1 MKCLSLLPAA
11 LLAVINPIV
20 LNLFYLFFLKY
31 FCKDKWR
38 TKLFH
43 FAMLLMQSVLADII
57 YQSVW
62 GYLIGNDIWDTPF
75 RSQAFAESCIVIA
88 AISIMLNIIYTM
100 IVLSVRR
107 RKRIKINVVWIAMIL
122 FFVLMLL
129 AILVIRQTSS
139 AVGEGGQPYFIF
151 ICIFTI
157 MEFATVMLFLSQ
169 AEKQEAQNEKRAAQE
184 EVRRLQQVMELEKA
198 HYEQIEARREEMA
211 KIRHDYNNVIT
222 SVLHLIETGKTDE
235 AGSVMKDLA
244 RRISQTKEYPFC
256 QVPIINAVLTE
267 KQKVCQAE
275 DISLT
280 VDLLFPEE
288 NSVADLDW
296 CMIFGNLMDNAIRS
310 CLELQGRERWITLNA
325 GAVQNYL
332 IIKCRNPSLEN
343 REKKIKGTGY
353 GHKILADIAGK
364 YDGDFQTAYEDGI
377 FTSQIIL
384 KQQAGK

>member
-1 MKCLSLLPAA
+1 MSRTGYLYAVICAAAQILTHIVMGFCLGQLLTERGDRKYRTKRNIVWIASGSVILGMKCLMSLPAA
-11 LLAVINPIV
+11 LLAVLNPVV

-62 GYLIGNDIWDTPF
+62 GYLVGNEIWDIPF
-75 RSQAFAESCIVIA
+75 RHQAFAESCIVIA

-139 AVGEGGQPYFIF
+139 AAGEGGQPYFIF

-157 MEFATVMLFLSQ
+157 MEFATVMIFLSQ

-184 EVRRLQQVMELEKA
+184 EVRRLQQVMELEK
-198 HYEQIEARREEMA
+198 
-211 KIRHDYNNVIT
+211 
-222 SVLHLIETGKTDE
+222 
-235 AGSVMKDLA
+235 
-244 RRISQTKEYPFC
+244 
-256 QVPIINAVLTE
+256 
-267 KQKVCQAE
+267 
-275 DISLT
+275 
-280 VDLLFPEE
+280 
-288 NSVADLDW
+288 
-296 CMIFGNLMDNAIRS
+296 
-310 CLELQGRERWITLNA
+310 
-325 GAVQNYL
+325 
-332 IIKCRNPSLEN
+332 
-343 REKKIKGTGY
+343 
-353 GHKILADIAGK
+353 
-364 YDGDFQTAYEDGI
+364 
-377 FTSQIIL
+377 
-384 KQQAGK
+384 

>member
-1 MKCLSLLPAA
+1 MDRLGERDTGSEMPESSACGSSGGDQSHSAEFVLS
-11 LLAVINPIV
+11 V
-20 LNLFYLFFLKY
+20 FLKY

-139 AVGEGGQPYFIF
+139 AAGEGGQPYFIF

-184 EVRRLQQVMELEKA
+184 EVRRLQQVMELEK
-198 HYEQIEARREEMA
+198 
-211 KIRHDYNNVIT
+211 
-222 SVLHLIETGKTDE
+222 
-235 AGSVMKDLA
+235 
-244 RRISQTKEYPFC
+244 
-256 QVPIINAVLTE
+256 
-267 KQKVCQAE
+267 
-275 DISLT
+275 
-280 VDLLFPEE
+280 
-288 NSVADLDW
+288 
-296 CMIFGNLMDNAIRS
+296 
-310 CLELQGRERWITLNA
+310 
-325 GAVQNYL
+325 
-332 IIKCRNPSLEN
+332 
-343 REKKIKGTGY
+343 
-353 GHKILADIAGK
+353 
-364 YDGDFQTAYEDGI
+364 
-377 FTSQIIL
+377 
-384 KQQAGK
+384 

>member
-1 MKCLSLLPAA
+1 MSRTGYLYAVICAVVQILCHTVTGFCLGQLLTERGDRKYRTKRNIVWIASGSVILGVKCLSLLPAA

-62 GYLIGNDIWDTPF
+62 GYLIGNEIWDTPF

-129 AILVIRQTSS
+129 AILVIRETTG
-139 AVGEGGQPYFIF
+139 AAGEGGQPYFIF

-184 EVRRLQQVMELEKA
+184 EVRRLQQVMELEK
-198 HYEQIEARREEMA
+198 
-211 KIRHDYNNVIT
+211 
-222 SVLHLIETGKTDE
+222 
-235 AGSVMKDLA
+235 
-244 RRISQTKEYPFC
+244 
-256 QVPIINAVLTE
+256 
-267 KQKVCQAE
+267 
-275 DISLT
+275 
-280 VDLLFPEE
+280 
-288 NSVADLDW
+288 
-296 CMIFGNLMDNAIRS
+296 
-310 CLELQGRERWITLNA
+310 
-325 GAVQNYL
+325 
-332 IIKCRNPSLEN
+332 
-343 REKKIKGTGY
+343 
-353 GHKILADIAGK
+353 
-364 YDGDFQTAYEDGI
+364 
-377 FTSQIIL
+377 
-384 KQQAGK
+384 